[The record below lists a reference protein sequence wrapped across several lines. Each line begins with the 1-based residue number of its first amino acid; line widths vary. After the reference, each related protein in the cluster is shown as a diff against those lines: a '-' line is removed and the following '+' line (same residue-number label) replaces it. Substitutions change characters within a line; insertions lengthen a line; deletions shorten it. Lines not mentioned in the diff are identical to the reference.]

1 LRLHL
6 RELIGWKHDGAVLQ
20 EYTHYLDDMAKNYPS
35 ISYHYQTIN
44 RVEMELHAY
53 MQEIKLV
60 DSLGLKDI
68 ANQLFQNYIDER
80 SLLTEYLR
88 H

>member
-1 LRLHL
+1 
-6 RELIGWKHDGAVLQ
+6 V
-20 EYTHYLDDMAKNYPS
+20 DDMAKNYPGM
-35 ISYHYQTIN
+35 SYHFQTKN
-44 RVEMELHAY
+44 RVQMELHAY
-53 MQEIKLV
+53 MQEIKLA

-68 ANQLFQNYIDER
+68 ANQLFENYIDER

>member
-1 LRLHL
+1 
-6 RELIGWKHDGAVLQ
+6 
-20 EYTHYLDDMAKNYPS
+20 
-35 ISYHYQTIN
+35 
-44 RVEMELHAY
+44 
-53 MQEIKLV
+53 MQEIKLA

-68 ANQLFQNYIDER
+68 ANQLFENYIDER